1 MKRDY
6 KVVHMCMKD
15 YPLTDFE
22 QEVATLTAGGYRMES
37 SGFNDG
43 AVWAILSKPV
53 RMRTTAVYSLKE
65 PEMEAI
71 RAMADADMNLSRAAR
86 DLGLHRDTLR
96 SQLETIAN
104 RTGLSPTNF
113 YDLSELLYPEEV

>member
-1 MKRDY
+1 MKGI
-6 KVVHMCMKD
+6 
-15 YPLTDFE
+15 
-22 QEVATLTAGGYRMES
+22 A
-37 SGFNDG
+37 
-43 AVWAILSKPV
+43 
-53 RMRTTAVYSLKE
+53 
-65 PEMEAI
+65 AI

-113 YDLSELLYPEEV
+113 YDLSELLYPEEA

>member
-6 KVVHMCMKD
+6 KVVHMRTKD
-15 YPLTDFE
+15 YTLTDFE
-22 QEVATLTAGGYRMES
+22 QEVATLTACGYRMES

-43 AVWAILSKPV
+43 ALWAILSKPV
-53 RMRTTAVYSLKE
+53 RMRTTAAYSLKE
-65 PEMEAI
+65 SEMEVV

-113 YDLSELLYPEEV
+113 YDLSELLYPEEA